1 MGQGLEWGAQGS
13 VLGPVLFLIYINDI
27 VLGTDSSIKLFAD
40 DAKIFR
46 GIKNLSDV
54 ASLQADLDLLAD
66 WSRDWLLKFN
76 STKCS
81 AMHFGHSNLHSVY
94 NLNDGHLD
102 SSDEER
108 DLGVLVSSSFKFG
121 NHVSKIASKAN
132 SIVGRIKRTF
142 TFMDKDV

>member
-1 MGQGLEWGAQGS
+1 MPQGS
-13 VLGPVLFLIYINDI
+13 VLGPVLFSIYINDI
-27 VLGTDSSIKLFAD
+27 VLGIGFSIKLFAD

-46 GIKNLSDV
+46 GIKNPSDAV
-54 ASLQADLDLLAD
+54 SLQADLDLLAD
-66 WSRDWLLKFN
+66 WSRDWLLKFD

-81 AMHFGHSNLHSVY
+81 SMHFGHSNLHNMYSI
-94 NLNDGHLD
+94 DGNPLG

-121 NHVSKIASKAN
+121 DHVSKMASKAN

-142 TFMDKDV
+142 TFMNKEMFISLY